1 MGKFI
6 KKKWFIGIDISKN
19 FIDAAILNEKEPGRF
34 INHRFSNDLKGFET
48 PCFVSGFL
56 LRE

>member
-19 FIDAAILNEKEPGRF
+19 FIDTAILNENEPGRF
-34 INHRFSNDLKGFET
+34 INHRFSNDLKGFE
-48 PCFVSGFL
+48 PMKEKYVLC
-56 LRE
+56 